1 MLQEN
6 ILKEAPRLIE
16 SSRKLPNVCQRILHS
31 KWKILRSPMSNEH
44 PDDSQHYIEVKLYTN
59 LNDSHCNSN
68 STDDHQVVLQ

>member
-16 SSRKLPNVCQRILHS
+16 SNRKLPNVCQRILHS

-44 PDDSQHYIEVKLYTN
+44 PDVHYIEVKLYTN

-68 STDDHQVVLQ
+68 STNDHQVVLQ

>member
-31 KWKILRSPMSNEH
+31 KWKFSDPQCLMNTLIV
-44 PDDSQHYIEVKLYTN
+44 HYIGVKLYTN

-68 STDDHQVVLQ
+68 STNDHQVVLQ